1 MAQSLQQTPTG
12 EIRVET
18 GFGRVTLVRL
28 EGGRRNAR
36 VEVDAEHLKLP
47 IVAWVDSHG
56 PLWAHVGECHDLGV
70 RVAYRVEV
78 HRKANVDQA
87 VPLDEVPNTDK
98 VRDLAD
104 LHAVDAAGR
113 PLQARAPDRPALE
126 APDRPAAAA
135 APPPAALPPGPVIDV
150 TEAAPA
156 AELEAGDPGPPEPAR
171 RPAPP
176 AAANTGPVCVGC
188 RGPLAGHAARRGPA
202 GGFVH
207 DPTCPDPGPA
217 AAVEVPAVEW
227 PAAGRPAEAA
237 LARARAAQAA
247 ADRTL
252 ADPALVARVQVADL
266 ADPNLTEVHPGWA
279 AGEGYVC
286 RVDGCGAG
294 SEPAGDRL
302 TKTELLDH
310 LRTHIAEVP
319 AADLPDPT
327 PPAGPSGRGPKIAEG
342 RPWETYNGDGTLNL
356 GSYAAGAAAGTIH
369 LAYKLLAARAADV
382 AADTGAADPPTPAK
396 VRSLASSL
404 LAAADTAQAAVRS
417 DGRVDRMANSHTR
430 ARGMVRVALDA
441 HPVPFA
447 HYVDES
453 AKWEAALAR
462 AATALLTLTAELTET
477 DQ

>member
-1 MAQSLQQTPTG
+1 M
-12 EIRVET
+12 
-18 GFGRVTLVRL
+18 
-28 EGGRRNAR
+28 
-36 VEVDAEHLKLP
+36 
-47 IVAWVDSHG
+47 
-56 PLWAHVGECHDLGV
+56 
-70 RVAYRVEV
+70 
-78 HRKANVDQA
+78 
-87 VPLDEVPNTDK
+87 
-98 VRDLAD
+98 
-104 LHAVDAAGR
+104 
-113 PLQARAPDRPALE
+113 
-126 APDRPAAAA
+126 
-135 APPPAALPPGPVIDV
+135 IDV

-156 AELEAGDPGPPEPAR
+156 AELEAAADTSIDVEAGDPGPPEPAR

-176 AAANTGPVCVGC
+176 TAANTGPVCVGC

-207 DPTCPDPGPA
+207 DPTCPAPPA
-217 AAVEVPAVEW
+217 AAAEVPAVDLE
-227 PAAGRPAEAA
+227 AGGPV
-237 LARARAAQAA
+237 ARARAAQAA

-252 ADPALVARVQVADL
+252 ADPALVARVQAADL

-294 SEPAGDRL
+294 SGPAGDRL
-302 TKTELLDH
+302 TKSELLDH

-319 AADLPDPT
+319 TVGAADTVPADTVPADGGRAASDAAAPGPT
-327 PPAGPSGRGPKIAEG
+327 PPARPAGRGPKIAEG
-342 RPWETYNGDGTLNL
+342 RPWETYNADGTLNL

-462 AATALLTLTAELTET
+462 AATALLTLTAQLTET